1 MFHGG
6 FNFWLT
12 AFLSQVKPLSNEF
25 DFDMLKALV
34 TGATGFIGSKL
45 VTKLVDRGVSVT
57 CLVRSGTIQN
67 PAVKTVNGDLTYP
80 DFVLPDE
87 KYDVVYHLAAAWP
100 GEKDKKKARTV
111 NYDGSVNLFTL
122 VKAKAKFIVYV
133 SGLGVFGDPKNNVVD
148 ENSTL
153 QPDTDYAKTRLEAQK
168 FLESSCKEHAIEFTV
183 AYLGDVYGDGG
194 WFKSIMVERLKNGSF
209 KLPGSGEYHRS
220 FIHVDDAVSALVA
233 IAEKNAVNQ
242 SFVVTDSNPV
252 IFKDFVNFICD
263 ELGVK
268 HPGSVPTLLAKA
280 VMGGDFV
287 KLLTTSVKTS
297 NKKIATICEFAYP
310 SYKEGVHSVITEMKS

>member
-1 MFHGG
+1 
-6 FNFWLT
+6 
-12 AFLSQVKPLSNEF
+12 
-25 DFDMLKALV
+25 LKVLV
-34 TGATGFIGSKL
+34 TGATGFIGSRL

-57 CLVRSGTIQN
+57 CLIRSGNIPN

-122 VKAKAKFIVYV
+122 IKQKAKFLVYV
-133 SGLGVFGDPKNNVVD
+133 SGLGVFGDPANIVD
-148 ENSTL
+148 ENSPL
-153 QPDTDYAKTRLEAQK
+153 QPHTDYAKTRLDAQK
-168 FLESSCKEHAIEFTV
+168 FLESSCKENAIEFSVT
-183 AYLGDVYGDGG
+183 YLGDVYGNGG
-194 WFKSIMVERLKNGSF
+194 WFKSIMVDRLKNGSF
-209 KLPGSGEYHRS
+209 RLPGSGDYYRS
-220 FIHVDDAVSALVA
+220 FIHVDDVVSALVS
-233 IAEKNAVNQ
+233 IAEKNATNQ

-252 IFKDFVNFICD
+252 IFKDFVNFVCD

-268 HPGSVPTLLAKA
+268 HPGTVPALLAKA

-297 NKKIATICEFAYP
+297 NKKIAGICEFVYP
-310 SYKEGVHSVITEMKS
+310 SYKEGVHSVIAEMKS